1 MESEALKLNAEW
13 HKRLSDQSA
22 QHDAEKKC
30 LKRIYEDGRELLKSF
45 IEEKC
50 KLETEK
56 LLCKAV
62 KDTTL
67 ELEQKFS
74 VDVERELAQ
83 QLALFEEQMDN
94 TLNNLKINDRQ
105 RMEEMRS
112 QCLSAMDL
120 QTHLMAVRQISELM
134 HLMTVEKQFWKAKL
148 ANSRKDLVSDE
159 ALSESETASTL
170 AQGNQSKSIKRLWI
184 EFLQRV
190 DDCAGEELDGD
201 EMRICREIRHVRE
214 KMMKQPG
221 NYDRTST
228 IPSPVRD
235 SAAEQ
240 AETQSPSTIGS
251 ARRPLTSNGT
261 DRFVDVA
268 WEKME
273 NNGSESDTYDSFSCH
288 ALKQFLQPQ
297 HSLHP
302 EIASSIKSVM
312 KKVRELEL
320 DGNMAGVIHD
330 AMLAEFASFNS
341 LSQAVDFLALPKT
354 EVVTI
359 RDSLNV
365 LEKRVS

>member
-1 MESEALKLNAEW
+1 MESESLKLNAEW
-13 HKRLSDQSA
+13 HERLSDLSA
-22 QHDAEKKC
+22 QHEAEKKC

-50 KLETEK
+50 KLESEK

-62 KDTTL
+62 KDMTF
-67 ELEQKFS
+67 ELERKFS

-83 QLALFEEQMDN
+83 QLALFEEQMEN

-148 ANSRKDLVSDE
+148 ANTRKDLVSDE
-159 ALSESETASTL
+159 ALSESETTSTA

-201 EMRICREIRHVRE
+201 EMRICREIHHVRE

-228 IPSPVRD
+228 TGDI
-235 SAAEQ
+235 ATEQ
-240 AETQSPSTIGS
+240 AETPSPSTIGS
-251 ARRPLTSNGT
+251 ARHRPTSNGT
-261 DRFVDVA
+261 DRFIDVA

-273 NNGSESDTYDSFSCH
+273 NNGNESDTDDSFSCH

-302 EIASSIKSVM
+302 EIASSIKNVM
-312 KKVRELEL
+312 KKVRELQL
-320 DGNMAGVIHD
+320 DGNMAGMIHD
-330 AMLAEFASFNS
+330 ALLAEFASLNS
-341 LSQAVDFLALPKT
+341 LSQAVDFVAMPKT

-359 RDSLNV
+359 RDSLNI

>member
-1 MESEALKLNAEW
+1 ME
-13 HKRLSDQSA
+13 R
-22 QHDAEKKC
+22 
-30 LKRIYEDGRELLKSF
+30 
-45 IEEKC
+45 
-50 KLETEK
+50 
-56 LLCKAV
+56 
-62 KDTTL
+62 
-67 ELEQKFS
+67 KFS

-83 QLALFEEQMDN
+83 QLALFDEQMEN

-120 QTHLMAVRQISELM
+120 QSHLNAVRQISELM
-134 HLMTVEKQFWKAKL
+134 HLMTVEKQFWKSKL
-148 ANSRKDLVSDE
+148 ANMRRDLVSDE
-159 ALSESETASTL
+159 ALNECETSSTP

-190 DDCAGEELDGD
+190 DHSAGEKLDGD
-201 EMRICREIRHVRE
+201 EMRICREIHHVRD

-228 IPSPVRD
+228 TPPPVHD
-235 SAAEQ
+235 NVVVKTV
-240 AETQSPSTIGS
+240 AETQSPPTNQ
-251 ARRPLTSNGT
+251 SNGT
-261 DRFVDVA
+261 DRFIDVA

-273 NNGSESDTYDSFSCH
+273 NYGNESDSDDSFSCH

-297 HSLHP
+297 NSLHP
-302 EIASSIKSVM
+302 EIASSIKNVM

-320 DGNMAGVIHD
+320 DKNMAEVIHD

-341 LSQAVDFLALPKT
+341 LGQAVDFVPLPKT

>member
-1 MESEALKLNAEW
+1 MQLNAEW
-13 HKRLSDQSA
+13 HKRLSDLSA

-50 KLETEK
+50 KHETEK

-67 ELEQKFS
+67 QLEQKFS
-74 VDVERELAQ
+74 VEVDRELAQ
-83 QLALFEEQMDN
+83 QLALFEEQMEN
-94 TLNNLKINDRQ
+94 TLKNLKINDRQ
-105 RMEEMRS
+105 QMEEMRS
-112 QCLSAMDL
+112 QCLNAMDL

-148 ANSRKDLVSDE
+148 ANTRRDLASDE
-159 ALSESETASTL
+159 ALSESETASTPSL
-170 AQGNQSKSIKRLWI
+170 GNQSKSIKRLWI
-184 EFLQRV
+184 EFLQRI

-201 EMRICREIRHVRE
+201 EMRICREIHHVRE

-228 IPSPVRD
+228 TPSPARD
-235 SAAEQ
+235 TAAGP
-240 AETQSPSTIGS
+240 AETQSPSTIQS
-251 ARRPLTSNGT
+251 VFRPASNGS
-261 DRFVDVA
+261 DRFVNVA

-273 NNGSESDTYDSFSCH
+273 NNGNESDTDDSFSCH

-302 EIASSIKSVM
+302 EIASSIKNVM
-312 KKVRELEL
+312 KKVRELQL
-320 DGNMAGVIHD
+320 DGNMAGMIHD

-341 LSQAVDFLALPKT
+341 LSQAVDFVAMPKT

-359 RDSLNV
+359 RDSMYA

>member
-1 MESEALKLNAEW
+1 M
-13 HKRLSDQSA
+13 
-22 QHDAEKKC
+22 
-30 LKRIYEDGRELLKSF
+30 
-45 IEEKC
+45 
-50 KLETEK
+50 
-56 LLCKAV
+56 CKAV

-67 ELEQKFS
+67 ELERKFS
-74 VDVERELAQ
+74 SDVERELAQ
-83 QLALFEEQMDN
+83 QLALFEEQMEN

-148 ANSRKDLVSDE
+148 ANTRKDLVSDE
-159 ALSESETASTL
+159 ALSESETTSTA

-190 DDCAGEELDGD
+190 DDCAGEKLDGD
-201 EMRICREIRHVRE
+201 EMRICQEIHHVRE

-228 IPSPVRD
+228 TGDI
-235 SAAEQ
+235 AAEQ
-240 AETQSPSTIGS
+240 AETPSPSTIGS
-251 ARRPLTSNGT
+251 ARHRPTSNGT
-261 DRFVDVA
+261 DRFIDVA

-273 NNGSESDTYDSFSCH
+273 NNGNESDTDDSFSCH

-302 EIASSIKSVM
+302 EIASSIKNVM
-312 KKVRELEL
+312 KKVRELQL
-320 DGNMAGVIHD
+320 DGNMAGMIHD
-330 AMLAEFASFNS
+330 ALLAEFASLNS
-341 LSQAVDFLALPKT
+341 LSQAVDFVAMPKT

-359 RDSLNV
+359 RDSLNI